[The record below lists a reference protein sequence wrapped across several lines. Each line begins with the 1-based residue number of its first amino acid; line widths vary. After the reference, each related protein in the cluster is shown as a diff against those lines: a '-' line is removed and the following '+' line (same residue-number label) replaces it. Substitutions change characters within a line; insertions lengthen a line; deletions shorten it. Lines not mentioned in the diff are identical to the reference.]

1 MPMSYQPVPTVSVM
15 TPQARFTLC
24 FCIAVLLTGP
34 FGLIIGPVLS
44 RLFRRRAE
52 RLYPTAA
59 HAAAQRSAGHFD
71 AGQLW
76 AITACGVFG
85 LIGLVALMPA
95 LFFLVLSV
103 VG

>member
-1 MPMSYQPVPTVSVM
+1 MSYQPVPTVSVM

>member
-52 RLYPTAA
+52 RLYPAA
-59 HAAAQRSAGHFD
+59 ARAAAQRSGGRCNW
-71 AGQLW
+71 GQLW
-76 AITACGVFG
+76 AITACGVVG
-85 LIGLVALMPA
+85 IVGLVAVVPM
-95 LFFLVLSV
+95 VLLLPLSIA
-103 VG
+103 G

>member
-1 MPMSYQPVPTVSVM
+1 MSYQPVPTVSVM

-34 FGLIIGPVLS
+34 FGLVLGPVVS

-52 RLYPTAA
+52 RLYPAAA
-59 HAAAQRSAGHFD
+59 HAAAQRSAGHFN

-85 LIGLVALMPA
+85 LIGLVALAP
-95 LFFLVLSV
+95 SV
-103 VG
+103 VFLALSLIS

>member
-59 HAAAQRSAGHFD
+59 HAAAQRSAGHFN

-103 VG
+103 IG

>member
-1 MPMSYQPVPTVSVM
+1 MSYQPVPTVSVM

-59 HAAAQRSAGHFD
+59 HAAAQRSAGHFN

-76 AITACGVFG
+76 AIAACGVFG

>member
-34 FGLIIGPVLS
+34 FGLIIGPVAS

-52 RLYPTAA
+52 RLHPAAA
-59 HAAAQRSAGHFD
+59 HAAALRSAGHFN

-85 LIGLVALMPA
+85 LVGLVALLPA

-103 VG
+103 FG

>member
-34 FGLIIGPVLS
+34 FGLVLGPVLS
-44 RLFRRRAE
+44 RLLRRKAE
-52 RLYPTAA
+52 RLYPGAA
-59 HAAAQRSAGHFD
+59 HAAAQRSAGHFN

-76 AITACGVFG
+76 AITACGVIG
-85 LIGLVALMPA
+85 LISLVALAPS
-95 LFFLVLSV
+95 LFFLALSLIS
-103 VG
+103 

>member
-1 MPMSYQPVPTVSVM
+1 MSYQPVPTVSVM

-59 HAAAQRSAGHFD
+59 HAAAQRSAGHFN

-103 VG
+103 IG